1 MRHSILD
8 SFENLV
14 RRMDP
19 SAKRDSRAHE
29 HAPEG
34 ASWRPRKPRAVA
46 EEGVFLGRSWRR
58 YADGSFEGETVAGME
73 PFRDLEQFESFV
85 ASSPLLRRE
94 SAARDPEPSARKADP
109 AVPERVES
117 KTVPENVL
125 PVGADEN
132 QARVSPVRPV
142 SASAP
147 KTARPKTRRL
157 VQADLQLP
165 RDLILAGALGLLGCV
180 FWWLHFHVLADL
192 HGELAA
198 RGIGEGVIG
207 STALPPLD
215 RLSCLVLN
223 NEPCLGMKHWGRFA
237 GHLVYEPGFLWAAGC
252 VLCLG
257 IWLLRVR
264 GRQPGPVR

>member
-29 HAPEG
+29 HAPDA
-34 ASWRPRKPRAVA
+34 ASGCSRKPRVVA

-58 YADGSFEGETVAGME
+58 YVDGTFEGETVAGME
-73 PFRDLEQFESFV
+73 PFRDFEQFEGLV
-85 ASSPLLRRE
+85 ASSPLLRTE
-94 SAARDPEPSARKADP
+94 AAARDLGPPPTADP

-117 KTVPENVL
+117 KTAPENAL
-125 PVGADEN
+125 PVGAGASH
-132 QARVSPVRPV
+132 ARLSAARPLP
-142 SASAP
+142 AP
-147 KTARPKTRRL
+147 KAARPKTRKL
-157 VQADLQLP
+157 AQADLQLP
-165 RDLILAGALGLLGCV
+165 RDLMLAGALGVLGCV
-180 FWWLHFHVLADL
+180 FWWLHFHLLADL

-198 RGIGEGVIG
+198 RGISESVIG

-215 RLSCLVLN
+215 RLPCLVLN
-223 NEPCLGMKHWGRFA
+223 NEPCLAMKHWGRFA
-237 GHLVYEPGFLWAAGC
+237 GHLVYEPGFLWVAGC

-264 GRQPGPVR
+264 GRQPGQVQ